1 MKVIFLDID
10 GVLNY
15 QGSNFIDTECF
26 NNLKHIVEA
35 TGAKI
40 VIISTWRVC
49 MDDNYMRNYIRTP
62 NKQILEYK
70 ELFLRVFS
78 GNMQWI
84 DVAPDLDEH
93 RSDEIKLWLHKH
105 SEVTSFVVI
114 DDFNVE
120 YDIHFPN
127 NWVRPSYYRNG
138 LNRELADK
146 AIKILNKEYE
156 I

>member
-1 MKVIFLDID
+1 MKIIFLDID

-15 QGSNFIDTECF
+15 RGSNFIDTECF

-49 MDDNYMRNYIRTP
+49 MDDNYMRNYIRNP

-78 GNMQWI
+78 GSMRWVE
-84 DVAPDLDEH
+84 VAPDFNEQ
-93 RSDEIKLWLHKH
+93 RSKEIGYWLNQHP
-105 SEVTSFVVI
+105 EVESFVI
-114 DDFNVE
+114 LDDFNVE
-120 YDIHFPN
+120 YDIYYPN
-127 NWVRPSYYRNG
+127 NWVRPSYYRDG

-146 AIKILNKEYE
+146 AIKILNRV
-156 I
+156 